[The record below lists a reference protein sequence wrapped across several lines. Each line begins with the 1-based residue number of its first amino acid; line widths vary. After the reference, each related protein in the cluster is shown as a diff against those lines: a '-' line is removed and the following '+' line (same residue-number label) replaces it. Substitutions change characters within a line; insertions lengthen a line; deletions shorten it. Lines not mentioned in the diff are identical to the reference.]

1 MYRHKGCLAKTSRTL
16 YVDFRSSE
24 VIITCWVDGNDRENP

>member
-16 YVDFRSSE
+16 CVDFRSSE
-24 VIITCWVDGNDRENP
+24 VNTCWVDGNERENS

>member
-24 VIITCWVDGNDRENP
+24 VHTCWVDGNDRENP